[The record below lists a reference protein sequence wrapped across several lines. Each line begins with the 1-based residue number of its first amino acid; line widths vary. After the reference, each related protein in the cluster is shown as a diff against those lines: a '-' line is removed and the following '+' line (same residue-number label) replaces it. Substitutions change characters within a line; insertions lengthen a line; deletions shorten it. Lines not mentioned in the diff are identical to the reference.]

1 MLPNKPLRPTGVARI
16 TRNIVIGALALVW
29 FHQAYAA
36 QKLVPTPAEIQ
47 SCTIESRPN
56 LGEGTWRPP
65 RVTCKSLTDL
75 LNDAKVVTKERWFHD
90 YSHVAMADTTG
101 ILKVRSGST
110 IRWLLR
116 PGGLGILTFPDGG
129 ELYLVSCCS
138 K

>member
-1 MLPNKPLRPTGVARI
+1 MLPNKPLRPMRIARI
-16 TRNIVIGALALVW
+16 VVINALTLTSL
-29 FHQAYAA
+29 HQAYAA
-36 QKLVPTPAEIQ
+36 QKLVPTPSEIQ

-75 LNDAKVVTKERWFHD
+75 LNDAKVVTKERWLHD
-90 YSHVAMADTTG
+90 YSHVAMGDTTG
-101 ILKVRSGST
+101 ILKVRSGFT

-129 ELYLVSCCS
+129 ELYLVSCCG